1 MDPSSQL
8 MLRLADPAA
17 RAEVLD
23 EAALLAVVSVCFDVD
38 PAAVTGPVTAI
49 YDRFDVAVPIV
60 PETAVAL
67 RVTRAGDALPWDVTG
82 SWDGP
87 ALPAP
92 GADLVWT
99 GSIVLRTGGGSG
111 TVTDVAGS
119 EPNLDAAFAA
129 ALAGLPATATR
140 DQIRAALR
148 QAAEND
154 VAAPA
159 LTDTELDN
167 LLAVM
172 APGAADPRA
181 LGRSV
186 SGRDLVSV
194 QLQMSPPPSPAAAVP
209 IALPVVVAFLL
220 ADAAAAPREL
230 LQATALARRAARG
243 YPVPPVP
250 SGAPA
255 RLTDRCLCWVL
266 PATAFDDTGWPGG
279 SGADA
284 ATQRAS
290 RLAAARA
297 WLASQGI
304 AVVTTT

>member
-1 MDPSSQL
+1 MDPSSEL

-17 RAEVLD
+17 RAGVLD
-23 EAALLAVVSVCFDVD
+23 EAALLAVVSVCYDVD
-38 PAAVTGPVTAI
+38 PATVTGPATAI
-49 YDRFDVAVPIV
+49 YDRFDVAVPIM

-92 GADLVWT
+92 GADLVWA
-99 GSIVLRTGGGSG
+99 GSIVLRTAGGSG
-111 TVTDVAGS
+111 TVTDVTGS

-129 ALAGLPATATR
+129 ALAGLPATATQ

-154 VAAPA
+154 LAVPA

-167 LLAVM
+167 LLAVL
-172 APGAADPRA
+172 APGAGPRA
-181 LGRSV
+181 LGRSA
-186 SGRDLVSV
+186 SGRDLVGL
-194 QLQMSPPPSPAAAVP
+194 QLQMSSPPDPAAAVP
-209 IALPVVVAFLL
+209 IALPVVVAFLVP
-220 ADAAAAPREL
+220 DAASAPREL
-230 LQATALARRAARG
+230 LQASTLARRAARG

-255 RLTDRCLCWVL
+255 RLTDRCVCWVL
-266 PATAFDDTGWPGG
+266 PATVFDDTGWPGG
-279 SGADA
+279 SGADSA
-284 ATQRAS
+284 AQRAS

-297 WLASQGI
+297 WLAPQGI
-304 AVVTTT
+304 AIVTTT

>member
-1 MDPSSQL
+1 MDPSSEL
-8 MLRLADPAA
+8 MLLLADPAV
-17 RAEVLD
+17 RATVLD
-23 EAALLAVVSVCFDVD
+23 EAALLAVISVSYDVD
-38 PAAVTGPVTAI
+38 PATITGPVTAI
-49 YDRFDVAVPIV
+49 YDRVDVAVPIV

-67 RVTRAGDALPWDVTG
+67 RVTRAGDALPWDITG

-87 ALPAP
+87 TLPAP

-99 GSIVLRTGGGSG
+99 GSIVLATGGGSG
-111 TVTDVAGS
+111 TVTDLAGS
-119 EPNLDAAFAA
+119 EPNLDAVFVAPLS
-129 ALAGLPATATR
+129 ALPPTATE

-167 LLAVM
+167 LLAVL

-181 LGRSV
+181 MGRSV
-186 SGRDLVSV
+186 SGRDLVGL
-194 QLQMSPPPSPAAAVP
+194 QLQMSPLPGAADAVP
-209 IALPVVVAFLL
+209 VALPVVVAFLV
-220 ADAAAAPREL
+220 ADATTAPRDL
-230 LQATALARRAARG
+230 LRATALARRAARG

-255 RLTDRCLCWVL
+255 RLADRCVCWVL

-284 ATQRAS
+284 AAQRAS

-304 AVVTTT
+304 AIVTTT

>member
-1 MDPSSQL
+1 MDSSSEQ

-17 RAEVLD
+17 RSAVLD
-23 EAALLAVVSVCFDVD
+23 QAALLAVVSVCYDVD
-38 PAAVTGPVTAI
+38 PATVTGPATAI
-49 YDRFDVAVPIV
+49 YDRVDVAVPIM

-82 SWDGP
+82 SWYGP

-92 GADLVWT
+92 GADLVWA

-111 TVTDVAGS
+111 TVTDLAGS

-129 ALAGLPATATR
+129 ALAGLPASATE

-154 VAAPA
+154 VATPA

-167 LLAVM
+167 LLAVL

-186 SGRDLVSV
+186 SGRDLVGL
-194 QLQMSPPPSPAAAVP
+194 QLQMSPPPGPADAVP
-209 IALPVVVAFLL
+209 VALPVVVAFLV

-255 RLTDRCLCWVL
+255 RLADRCVCWVL
-266 PATAFDDTGWPGG
+266 PATVFDDTGWPGG

-284 ATQRAS
+284 AAQRAS
-290 RLAAARA
+290 RLAAAQA

-304 AVVTTT
+304 AIVTTT

>member
-1 MDPSSQL
+1 MDPSSTL

-17 RAEVLD
+17 RAGVLD
-23 EAALLAVVSVCFDVD
+23 GEALLAVASVCYDVD
-38 PAAVTGPVTAI
+38 PAAVTDPATAV

-60 PETAVAL
+60 PQTAVAL
-67 RVTRAGDALPWDVTG
+67 RVTRAGDPLPWDVTG

-92 GADLVWT
+92 GADLVWA

-119 EPNLDAAFAA
+119 EPGLDAAFAA
-129 ALAGLPATATR
+129 ALAGLPATATS

-148 QAAEND
+148 QAAENGI
-154 VAAPA
+154 ATPA

-167 LLAVM
+167 LLAVL
-172 APGAADPRA
+172 ASGATDPRA

-186 SGRDLVSV
+186 GGRDLVGLR
-194 QLQMSPPPSPAAAVP
+194 LQMSPPPDPAAAVP
-209 IALPVVVAFLL
+209 VALPVVVAFLVP
-220 ADAAAAPREL
+220 DAAAAPREL
-230 LQATALARRAARG
+230 LQATTLARRAARG

-250 SGAPA
+250 SGAPG
-255 RLTDRCLCWVL
+255 RLADRCVCWVL

-284 ATQRAS
+284 AAQRAS

-304 AVVTTT
+304 AIVTTT